1 MFNKLRNA
9 ITNENSV
16 YLGDKKVEIKKL
28 TPVLWKKLF
37 ETVDRLPG
45 LIVQVML
52 APKNEFYSYVIS
64 AAEIAMDEVI
74 QVVSVLSDV
83 DVDYIREKAGLDE
96 IINYLVKTIKK
107 NNLLDVVKNFKSLL
121 PKPETDK

>member
-1 MFNKLRNA
+1 MFIKLRNA
-9 ITNENSV
+9 ITNETSV

-74 QVVSVLSDV
+74 QVVSVLSDL
-83 DVDYIREKAGLDE
+83 DVDYISEKAGLDE

-107 NNLLDVVKNFKSLL
+107 NNLQDVVKNFKSLL
-121 PKPETDK
+121 QKPETDK